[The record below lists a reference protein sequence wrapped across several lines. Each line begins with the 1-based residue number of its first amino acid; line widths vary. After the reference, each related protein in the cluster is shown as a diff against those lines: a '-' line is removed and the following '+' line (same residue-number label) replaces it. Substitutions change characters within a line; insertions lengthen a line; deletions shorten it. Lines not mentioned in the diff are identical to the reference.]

1 MGTMTNWQMEQEFRR
16 LGPFTHL
23 YSSPVENDLLVEN
36 DEDRKVLMNM
46 MALVSRELNLDVMAY
61 AIMSNH
67 LHLMINGDSVQ
78 ARLFFDSL
86 IRRLTRYMASKG
98 KAQMLS
104 KIACGT
110 TPITSLNQFR
120 TEVAY
125 IIRNPFVVREDINL
139 FSYKW
144 CSGYLYF
151 NNFLDL
157 ITGKQSCMLTY
168 RERRQITRTS
178 NDAVPDGLLVS
189 DGMVL
194 PHSFVN
200 YKVVE
205 YLFGSARQYLHWVLK
220 NVEAQVETSLRY
232 GESPSLSDDELFQL
246 TCSMCK
252 SRYGVQSVKELSDNQ
267 KKEMAI
273 TLRNQYHASNGQM
286 ARLTGLSLHVV
297 NQMYPLSAK
306 R

>member
-86 IRRLTRYMASKG
+86 MKRLARYMASKG

-104 KIACGT
+104 RITCGT
-110 TPITSLNQFR
+110 TPINSLNQFR

-125 IIRNPFVVREDINL
+125 IIRNPFVVRDDINL

-157 ITGKQSCMLTY
+157 IIGKQSCMLTY

-220 NVEAQVETSLRY
+220 NVEAQVETSLKY

-252 SRYGVQSVKELSDNQ
+252 LRYGVQSVKELSDNQ

-286 ARLTGLSLHVV
+286 ARLTGLPLQVI